1 MSDKPTVVG
10 ITGPFGSGKTSAAKF
25 FQSLGFSR
33 ITLSS
38 FLEKELKEQ
47 EKEITRKNLQDL
59 GNEWRIESG
68 SGILANKALK
78 FASEKNLERL
88 VVDGIR
94 NLGEIEEFK
103 NNSEFILLGV
113 FADRDV
119 RFARVRKMPQREE
132 LTREMFD
139 QLDYRD
145 LGITEEKETGL
156 QVAKCFAISDYF
168 IDSNDEANFENKL
181 KGFLEKI

>member
-25 FQSLGFSR
+25 LESQGFTR

-38 FLEKELKEQ
+38 FLEGKLKEE

-59 GNEWRIESG
+59 GDEWRGEFG
-68 SGILANKALK
+68 SSILAKKALE
-78 FASEKNLERL
+78 FAFEKEIDRL
-88 VVDGIR
+88 VIDGIR
-94 NLGEIEEFK
+94 NLGEIEELK
-103 NNSEFILLGV
+103 NNSNFILLGV

-119 RFARVRKMPQREE
+119 RFARIRKMPRREE
-132 LTREMFD
+132 LTRDLFD

-145 LGITEEKETGL
+145 LGITEDKETGL

-168 IDSNDEANFENKL
+168 IDSNDEASFENKL